1 MFHSSMSLVF
11 LLILLLFVKKV
22 FGDSSMM
29 IISGKPK
36 DFTDSYKILESWDNC
51 LRICRNDSNCVMI
64 YKISDTLCEVFQFGE
79 ITSVDRS
86 SLASDGVIAFKVKSS
101 FDQCPSDNPFY
112 SSKSISYLNLN
123 ETENEL
129 YNTTYTYSNGSLD
142 IQYSI
147 TKCPNDTQIFIREQL
162 AVCIG
167 LFYFPSPNLCNNQP
181 KASALCKEN
190 NGTLTGP
197 ANSNE
202 YAYIQAQSQASYNTS
217 NPGKYSYLTYWID
230 GVSLSG
236 KYNYAFEDPTHNGIA
251 NYVWAENCPLY
262 QSAGYC
268 LYNPNAKGYY
278 ISDIE

>member
-1 MFHSSMSLVF
+1 MLIWI
-11 LLILLLFVKKV
+11 LILIPLWKAYAS
-22 FGDSSMM
+22 DN
-29 IISGKPK
+29 
-36 DFTDSYKILESWDNC
+36 TKILEVYGQPTVFTNYEVIEGTWSTC
-51 LRICRNDSNCVMI
+51 QVICMNDVSCVMI
-64 YKISDTLCEVFQFGE
+64 YEISESSCYLFRFGE
-79 ITSVDRS
+79 V
-86 SLASDGVIAFKVKSS
+86 SLIERMYSGNKIAFKIEFSEDVCPDSNPIISSTNTSNYRITDGLLYTTTFS
-101 FDQCPSDNPFY
+101 FDSE
-112 SSKSISYLNLN
+112 SWNL
-123 ETENEL
+123 E
-129 YNTTYTYSNGSLD
+129 
-142 IQYSI
+142 YSI
-147 TKCPNDTQIFIREQL
+147 TSCPENTTVFLRDTI

-217 NPGKYSYLTYWID
+217 NPGKYKYLTYWID
-230 GVSLSG
+230 GVGLSG
-236 KYNYAFEDPTHNGIA
+236 KYNYAFEDPTHNGIS

-268 LYNPNAKGYY
+268 LYNPNALGYY

>member
-1 MFHSSMSLVF
+1 MLIWI
-11 LLILLLFVKKV
+11 LILIPLWKAYAS
-22 FGDSSMM
+22 DN
-29 IISGKPK
+29 
-36 DFTDSYKILESWDNC
+36 TKILEVYGQPTVFTNYEVIEGTWSTC
-51 LRICRNDSNCVMI
+51 QVICMNDVSCVIEFSEDVCPDSNPI
-64 YKISDTLCEVFQFGE
+64 ISSTNTSNYR
-79 ITSVDRS
+79 IT
-86 SLASDGVIAFKVKSS
+86 DGLLYTTTFS
-101 FDQCPSDNPFY
+101 FDSE
-112 SSKSISYLNLN
+112 SWNL
-123 ETENEL
+123 E
-129 YNTTYTYSNGSLD
+129 
-142 IQYSI
+142 YSI
-147 TKCPNDTQIFIREQL
+147 TSCPENTTVFLRDTI

-217 NPGKYSYLTYWID
+217 NPGKYKYLTYWID
-230 GVSLSG
+230 GVGLSG
-236 KYNYAFEDPTHNGIA
+236 KYNYAFEDPTHNGIS

-268 LYNPNAKGYY
+268 LYNPNALGYY